1 MPVRPSCCSL
11 CDRAPWSKGAASW
24 DSPCGLALWEQ
35 GSGLLLPAGRKERTW
50 FWETGALGQKEQSV
64 ISTSG
69 CIVLFL
75 NVIST
80 CVPFSIMGVLSNK
93 CGFQLQYQMIFSVWL
108 LAFSPQMCEHLRRY
122 NIIPVLSDILQ
133 ESVKEKVT
141 RIILAAFRVSV
152 LWGVFPVGEC
162 VLWGVCVFCIC
173 GVLVCVVYVCSVGCV
188 YVGCVLWDVCVV
200 FCSVWCV
207 CGVRGVCSVGC
218 VCFLWGV
225 CVGCV

>member
-1 MPVRPSCCSL
+1 
-11 CDRAPWSKGAASW
+11 
-24 DSPCGLALWEQ
+24 
-35 GSGLLLPAGRKERTW
+35 
-50 FWETGALGQKEQSV
+50 
-64 ISTSG
+64 
-69 CIVLFL
+69 
-75 NVIST
+75 
-80 CVPFSIMGVLSNK
+80 MGVLSNK

-152 LWGVFPVGEC
+152 VWGVFPGGEC

-200 FCSVWCV
+200 FCSV
-207 CGVRGVCSVGC
+207 
-218 VCFLWGV
+218 
-225 CVGCV
+225 